1 MSTQRTL
8 TLAPL
13 AVPLSAQCPCG
24 ATMPLYATDEWR
36 LCPKCGRALR
46 FQGRIEVT
54 ESAEEWAGKD
64 S

>member
-24 ATMPLYATDEWR
+24 AAIPLYATDEWR
-36 LCPKCGRALR
+36 LCKCGRALR
-46 FQGRIEVT
+46 FQGRIEII
-54 ESAEEWAGKD
+54 ESVDEWAR
-64 S
+64 SQP